1 MSFAT
6 LTKSLVLAALML
18 FLFSIGQGVVVILAG
33 VFTSFLK
40 GVKNFSNISEIL
52 MKISG
57 ILLII
62 GSILIYIKVFSR
74 FMG

>member
-74 FMG
+74 FIG